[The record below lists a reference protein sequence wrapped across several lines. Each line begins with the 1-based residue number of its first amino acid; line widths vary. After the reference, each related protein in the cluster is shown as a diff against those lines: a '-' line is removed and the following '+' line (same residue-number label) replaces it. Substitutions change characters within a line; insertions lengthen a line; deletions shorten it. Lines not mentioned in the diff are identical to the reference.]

1 MNKKIAKFVVK
12 AFFASLILSL
22 TASPV
27 LVLAGGNSIHD
38 PEKFGD
44 WTVVGPSGGD
54 VRVVTIDPRDKN
66 KLYIT
71 TLDGQI
77 HTSAD
82 GGKNWTLLA
91 NLNEPGLRLD
101 QFIVDSRDSKV
112 LYASGNRGTFPGAFF
127 KSTDGGATWKE
138 SKELRGEAFHGMTQS
153 SKDPN
158 VLALG
163 AFSSIF
169 ISKDSGGSW
178 TKIPIPIGSDRAV
191 DSIAIDP
198 RDVNIMYVGTWWRA
212 YKTMDGGKTWKTIT
226 SGMIDDSDVFAVNI
240 DPRNPD
246 HVIASACSGI
256 YESTNAG
263 DKWVKVQGIPST
275 SRRTRDILQNP
286 AIAGPVYAATT
297 QGFWMSPGG
306 SKGWMLTTSRDL
318 EVNSIAVHPDDP
330 NRIFIGTNNSG
341 VLVSTDGGRNFTP
354 TNDNFTSRLTY
365 SITPDIEQTDRVYAA
380 THNTMAGGGGYFYY
394 SDNGGNSWQQAK
406 GLDVNAIRPYSVIQ
420 DKATPNNMFLG
431 TNIGVYKSTDR
442 GVSWVLIKAV
452 KPPVKGRTPVKRTPA
467 KTTAKGAAVKRT
479 AIVAATAPPA
489 PKKILALTEKVNE
502 LTFTNDG
509 KNGLLAGTDTG
520 LYRTYDITKGWEK
533 VSFGDGIDPKVY
545 IVLANENEPNTLWV
559 GSERLG
565 VFVSHDEG
573 STWARVT
580 ATPEGIPITSIAV
593 DPKRP
598 DYVYVGTTQALYISR
613 DGGQSWKMRGNG
625 LPLGSFTSILINP
638 DNTDEV
644 FVSSSLENDGG
655 IYYSEN
661 AGQKWKRLDSKEMN
675 IPSRRVWSMAF
686 DAHDPNKIFAGS
698 HSSGVYRIERRVETG
713 KTDEETRTRV
723 VPSN

>member
-12 AFFASLILSL
+12 ALFASLILAL
-22 TASPV
+22 TASPI

-44 WTVVGPSGGD
+44 WTVVGPNGGD

-66 KLYIT
+66 KLYIS

-77 HTSAD
+77 HTSTD
-82 GGKNWTLLA
+82 GGKSWKLLV
-91 NLNEPGLRLD
+91 NLNQPGLRLD
-101 QFIVDSRDSKV
+101 QLFVDSRDSKV
-112 LYASGNRGTFPGAFF
+112 LYASGNRGNFPGAFF
-127 KSTDGGATWKE
+127 KSTDSGASWKE
-138 SKELRGEAFHGMTQS
+138 SKELRGESFHSMFQS
-153 SKDPN
+153 AKDPN
-158 VLALG
+158 TIVLG
-163 AFSSIF
+163 SFGGVW
-169 ISKDSGGSW
+169 ISKDSGDSW
-178 TKIPIPIGSDRAV
+178 TRQILPIDPKNAV

-198 RDVNIMYVGTWWRA
+198 RDINVMYAGTWWRA
-212 YKTMDGGKTWKTIT
+212 YKTTDGGKNWKLVT
-226 SGMIDDSDVFAVNI
+226 SGMIDDSDVFAINI
-240 DPRNPD
+240 DPRNAD

-256 YESTNAG
+256 YESINAG
-263 DKWVKVQGIPST
+263 EKWAKIQGIPST
-275 SRRTRDILQNP
+275 SRRTRDIEQNP
-286 AIAGPVYAATT
+286 TVAGPIYAATT

-318 EVNSIAVHPDDP
+318 EVNSIAISPDDP

-365 SITPDIEQTDRVYAA
+365 SITPDVERTDRVYAA

-420 DKATPNNMFLG
+420 DKTTPDNMFLG
-431 TNIGVYKSTDR
+431 TNVGVYKSIDR
-442 GVSWVLIKAV
+442 GVSWTLVKAV
-452 KPPVKGRTPVKRTPA
+452 KPPVTRRKKPAKPVAKAGVKRTPP
-467 KTTAKGAAVKRT
+467 
-479 AIVAATAPPA
+479 VAAATPPA
-489 PKKILALTEKVNE
+489 PKKVLALTEKINE

-533 VSFGDGIDPKVY
+533 VAFGDGIDPKVY
-545 IVLANENEPNTLWV
+545 IVLAGEGEPNTLWV

-565 VFVSHDEG
+565 ILVSHDEG
-573 STWARVT
+573 VTWARVN

-613 DGGQSWKMRGNG
+613 DSGKSWKMRGNG

-713 KTDEETRTRV
+713 KTDDQTRSRV